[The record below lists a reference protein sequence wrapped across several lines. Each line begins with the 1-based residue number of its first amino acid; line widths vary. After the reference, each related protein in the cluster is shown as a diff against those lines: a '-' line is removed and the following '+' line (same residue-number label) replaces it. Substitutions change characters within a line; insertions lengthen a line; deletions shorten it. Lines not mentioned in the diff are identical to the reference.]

1 MEYFKPRFL
10 LGLTATPERMDG
22 RNIYAL
28 CDYNV
33 PYEIGLKDAIN
44 KGMLVPFHYYGILDE
59 TVDYSKI
66 RIVKGKY
73 DEEELTKEFIKGRQ
87 YELIYKYYMKYRSK
101 GRWDF
106 AVHADMRSRWQR
118 NSAVA
123 IFRRQLYTAI
133 QTASMLLRE
142 VKQ

>member
-1 MEYFKPRFL
+1 
-10 LGLTATPERMDG
+10 MDG

-101 GRWDF
+101 KGVGILLF
-106 AVHADMRSRWQR
+106 THTCGADGKGILPSQYSGGSCIQR
-118 NSAVA
+118 
-123 IFRRQLYTAI
+123 FRR
-133 QTASMLLRE
+133 R
-142 VKQ
+142 VCC